1 MNKNSYNTSTH
12 TTEPNSHANQ
22 CDPNNSSY
30 HSNRGENNNGTTQKT
45 ITYKSIFPS
54 RQSEKKEFENLAR
67 IYYVE
72 EGKTITFIDLMCRGI
87 QGKYQLVENNERG
100 TVS

>member
-30 HSNRGENNNGTTQKT
+30 HSNRGENNNGTTQK
-45 ITYKSIFPS
+45 
-54 RQSEKKEFENLAR
+54 Q
-67 IYYVE
+67 
-72 EGKTITFIDLMCRGI
+72 
-87 QGKYQLVENNERG
+87 
-100 TVS
+100 